1 MSVTA
6 KGRLEGLLLSM
17 TVSQVFKNNT
27 SSNMEVVYTF
37 PVAWGAVLLGLDATL
52 GGQRR
57 SGQVMAKQTATQNY
71 EAAIEK
77 GDAPIMV
84 EKNLGGSY
92 TASLGSLKPGE
103 EAVLDIQYAQLLN
116 VVQGQVRLTIP
127 TTIAP
132 RYGDALRQGGLRRDQ
147 VPGSNLLAEYPFGVS
162 IDIGGSMAKARIACP
177 SHAVAQQLTEGGAR
191 VS

>member
-1 MSVTA
+1 
-6 KGRLEGLLLSM
+6 M
-17 TVSQVFKNNT
+17 TLSQVFRNT
-27 SSNMEVVYTF
+27 TKRNMEVVYTF

-84 EKNLGGSY
+84 EKNPGGSY

-103 EAVLDIQYAQLLN
+103 EAVLTKTTSSGISITNAAGGIFQVSLTAADTAGLSGAYYFEAQ
-116 VVQGQVRLTIP
+116 VT
-127 TTIAP
+127 
-132 RYGDALRQGGLRRDQ
+132 DA
-147 VPGSNLLAEYPFGVS
+147 GSNVS
-162 IDIGGSMAKARIACP
+162 TVTTGTLTVNTDIA
-177 SHAVAQQLTEGGAR
+177 
-191 VS
+191 